1 MHAFEK
7 AMMDDP
13 MLSDAVEGYMQQP
26 HSAKKEL
33 SAIEQQVKENS
44 GKVVKGSFR
53 QWMRIA
59 AVLLVLLSTSVVL
72 YRIFYSEKTEAIA
85 VTEKKA
91 KDSSVAVNST
101 KVDSAAVAVN
111 EQAFINTPEPKPVII
126 PPAKQETSPAL
137 QTAEQKNEPI
147 ATADKPVAQTNA
159 APSASNPMLI
169 KEAEAKEDIAQKQ
182 ATQQVKLNKFI
193 GRIVDESNNPLP
205 FANITE
211 KNSGVGTYADANG
224 NFVLL
229 SADSILNVQ
238 TKSLGHIS
246 NTAVLKSTG
255 VQKVVLKDEEIVANA
270 PTQEAFYDRYKKR
283 KEKENTDTTDE
294 VMAMP
299 VDGWNNYNLYVY
311 NNMRDDESGLQP
323 SSQKAKKTKEV
334 QLIFDVNPDGS
345 LTNIKVE
352 RSNCKSCN
360 EEAIRLLKDGPKWKS
375 KSGKKESSR
384 FTVRF

>member
-1 MHAFEK
+1 
-7 AMMDDP
+7 
-13 MLSDAVEGYMQQP
+13 VQP
-26 HSAKKEL
+26 
-33 SAIEQQVKENS
+33 
-44 GKVVKGSFR
+44 
-53 QWMRIA
+53 
-59 AVLLVLLSTSVVL
+59 
-72 YRIFYSEKTEAIA
+72 
-85 VTEKKA
+85 
-91 KDSSVAVNST
+91 
-101 KVDSAAVAVN
+101 
-111 EQAFINTPEPKPVII
+111 
-126 PPAKQETSPAL
+126 
-137 QTAEQKNEPI
+137 
-147 ATADKPVAQTNA
+147 NA

-255 VQKVVLKDEEIVANA
+255 VQKVVLKDEEVVANA

-323 SSQKAKKTKEV
+323 SAQKAQKTKEV